1 MSAAQ
6 VPEWVRIFE
15 AIIIG
20 LGLGTF
26 LWGGVALV
34 LAGIGCAVALTV
46 STIRNRDRALRL
58 FEEIEKSKAR
68 RAATWNGEKVD
79 E

>member
-1 MSAAQ
+1 M
-6 VPEWVRIFE
+6 PEWVRVLE
-15 AIIIG
+15 AVIIG

-26 LWGGVALV
+26 LCVV

-58 FEEIEKSKAR
+58 FEEMEKSKAR
-68 RAATWNGEKVD
+68 RAGRAGKLK
-79 E
+79 

>member
-1 MSAAQ
+1 MSD
-6 VPEWVRIFE
+6 VLLNILLLSG
-15 AIIIG
+15 I
-20 LGLGTF
+20 
-26 LWGGVALV
+26 ALV

-68 RAATWNGEKVD
+68 RGGDLERGESR
-79 E
+79 

>member
-1 MSAAQ
+1 MSD
-6 VPEWVRIFE
+6 VLLNILLLSG
-15 AIIIG
+15 I
-20 LGLGTF
+20 
-26 LWGGVALV
+26 ALV

-58 FEEIEKSKAR
+58 FEEMEKSKAR
-68 RAATWNGEKVD
+68 RAGIWNGEKVD

>member
-1 MSAAQ
+1 MVEQCRHCHGRGFHS
-6 VPEWVRIFE
+6 VERGSSLTYTCE
-15 AIIIG
+15 D
-20 LGLGTF
+20 
-26 LWGGVALV
+26 
-34 LAGIGCAVALTV
+34 CAVALTV

-68 RAATWNGEKVD
+68 RAATRNGEKVD